1 MDPGLMMRLT
11 DFLSVHVITES
22 GDNLGRVHDLRAERS
37 PRTLKVTGLII
48 GKLGLLER
56 LGVGAPESGA
66 RIRTQDVIPWSAVV
80 RADRRRV
87 VVRDDAARR
96 Q

>member
-1 MDPGLMMRLT
+1 MRLT
-11 DFLSVHVITES
+11 DFLNVHVITES
-22 GDNLGRVHDLRAERS
+22 GDKLGRVHDLRAEHA

-56 LGVGAPESGA
+56 LGAGAPGSGA
-66 RIRTQDVIPWSAVV
+66 RIRTPDVIPWSAVV

>member
-1 MDPGLMMRLT
+1 MMRLT
-11 DFLSVHVITES
+11 DFLNVRVITES
-22 GDNLGRVHDLRAERS
+22 GDKLGRVHDLRAERS
-37 PRTLKVTGLII
+37 PRTLNVTGLVI

>member
-1 MDPGLMMRLT
+1 MMRLT
-11 DFLSVHVITES
+11 DFLNVQVITES
-22 GDNLGRVHDLRAERS
+22 GDKLGRVHDLRAERS
-37 PRTLKVTGLII
+37 PRTLNVTGLVI

>member
-1 MDPGLMMRLT
+1 MRLT
-11 DFLSVHVITES
+11 DFLNVQVITES
-22 GDNLGRVHDLRAERS
+22 GDKLGRVHDLRAERS
-37 PRTLKVTGLII
+37 PRTLNVTGLVI

>member
-1 MDPGLMMRLT
+1 MMRLT
-11 DFLSVHVITES
+11 GLLNVQVITES
-22 GDNLGRVHDLRAERS
+22 GDKLGRVHDLRAERS
-37 PRTLKVTGLII
+37 PRTLNVTGLVV

-56 LGVGAPESGA
+56 LGVGSPESGA

-80 RADRRRV
+80 RADHRRV

>member
-1 MDPGLMMRLT
+1 MMRLT
-11 DFLSVHVITES
+11 GFLNVQVITES
-22 GDNLGRVHDLRAERS
+22 GDKLGRVHDLRAERS
-37 PRTLKVTGLII
+37 PRTLNVTGLVV

-56 LGVGAPESGA
+56 LGVGAPESSA

>member
-1 MDPGLMMRLT
+1 MMRLT
-11 DFLSVHVITES
+11 GFLNVQVITES
-22 GDNLGRVHDLRAERS
+22 GDKLGRVHDLRAERS
-37 PRTLKVTGLII
+37 PRTLNVTGLVV

>member
-1 MDPGLMMRLT
+1 MMRLT
-11 DFLSVHVITES
+11 DFLNVQVITES
-22 GDNLGRVHDLRAERS
+22 GDKLGRVHDLRAERS
-37 PRTLKVTGLII
+37 PRTLNVTGLVI

-80 RADRRRV
+80 RADRRSV